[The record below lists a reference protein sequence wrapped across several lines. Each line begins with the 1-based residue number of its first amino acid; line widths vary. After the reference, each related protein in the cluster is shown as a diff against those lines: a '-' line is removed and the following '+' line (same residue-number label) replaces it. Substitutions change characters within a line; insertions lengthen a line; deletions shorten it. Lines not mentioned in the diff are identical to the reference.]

1 MISIMI
7 AYTHTYTLTC
17 SPLIQNLQRYKKINK
32 WKKWK
37 KEKGKKESKEIRM
50 TSADA
55 GRADATC
62 NMPYAIMRCT
72 PKGHDEI
79 SFWKKTWAERGIG
92 IIPVNKYETYH
103 QKKTLHFKRSHPC
116 HVFKGRRTHE
126 IWEDNKTSGKG
137 FYRITVMTHIN
148 IIRGSLVLFIKRRAL
163 DRWSVCKLGLL
174 LRPASTCTSLAF
186 WRMRFNLR
194 CSGYK

>member
-17 SPLIQNLQRYKKINK
+17 SPLIQNLQIQKNERKNERKERT
-32 WKKWK
+32 K
-37 KEKGKKESKEIRM
+37 KEGGKERKEIGM

-79 SFWKKTWAERGIG
+79 SF
-92 IIPVNKYETYH
+92 
-103 QKKTLHFKRSHPC
+103 
-116 HVFKGRRTHE
+116 
-126 IWEDNKTSGKG
+126 
-137 FYRITVMTHIN
+137 
-148 IIRGSLVLFIKRRAL
+148 
-163 DRWSVCKLGLL
+163 
-174 LRPASTCTSLAF
+174 
-186 WRMRFNLR
+186 
-194 CSGYK
+194 